1 MKIQLTTFA
10 CLNFSTPVSIYHFSE
25 DGQSTAYNKKNL
37 HGTQCYTNYNYPN
50 GSLIK
55 VPSGT
60 EVVTL
65 RLKKRSND
73 FWLVVLEKK
82 I

>member
-1 MKIQLTTFA
+1 MYERWSFIQVLSLFLKLILTVNIF
-10 CLNFSTPVSIYHFSE
+10 NFVLHMSYQHFIHFCV
-25 DGQSTAYNKKNL
+25 A
-37 HGTQCYTNYNYPN
+37 TQ
-50 GSLIK
+50 IK